1 MSKVARFEIRST
13 RTGKLEDAYA
23 GAEHAIAFATTLRI
37 ECGEAFFIVDL
48 GLPVVENDP
57 RIVWLDAP
65 PLPAALARAKG
76 QSGRVQYATRQAT
89 P

>member
-1 MSKVARFEIRST
+1 MSKTARFEIRST

-23 GAEHAIAFATTLRI
+23 RAEHAIAFAITLRI
-37 ECGEAFFIVDL
+37 ERGEAFFIVDL

-65 PLPAALARAKG
+65 PLPAALEYLQRTCTYE
-76 QSGRVQYATRQAT
+76 V
-89 P
+89 